1 MTMDSNRLTDELIMK
16 SIATTICF
24 IERYDHEHPAD
35 HILLTSLLR
44 HIYEEMALRVDERL
58 PLDIPE
64 GLPDFQAP
72 ITSEFD
78 VDDWSNEDF

>member
-1 MTMDSNRLTDELIMK
+1 MGSERLTDALIME

-24 IERYDHEHPAD
+24 IERHEPEHPAD
-35 HILLTSLLR
+35 SILLTSLLR
-44 HIYEEMALRVDERL
+44 HVYEEMALRVDERL
-58 PLDIPE
+58 PLEIPE
-64 GLPDFQAP
+64 GLPNFQAP

>member
-1 MTMDSNRLTDELIMK
+1 MTMGSKRFTDELIME
-16 SIATTICF
+16 SIAPTICF
-24 IERYDHEHPAD
+24 IERYDPDAP
-35 HILLTSLLR
+35 IVLTSLLR
-44 HIYEEMALRVDERL
+44 AIYDEMALRVDERM
-58 PLDIPE
+58 PLEIPE

>member
-1 MTMDSNRLTDELIMK
+1 MTMGSKRLTDELIME

-24 IERYDHEHPAD
+24 IERHGPENPAD
-35 HILLTSLLR
+35 PILLTSLLR
-44 HIYEEMALRVDERL
+44 HIHEEMALRVDERL
-58 PLDIPE
+58 PLEIPE

>member
-1 MTMDSNRLTDELIMK
+1 MGSKRLTDELIME
-16 SIATTICF
+16 SIATTMCF
-24 IERYDHEHPAD
+24 IERHGPEHPVD
-35 HILLTSLLR
+35 PILLTSLLR